1 MAGKLFSIISRNI
14 VSKYNFIFILFTAFY
29 LLFSFKLDA
38 QPVDSD
44 IIINEEAYTQAFLH
58 CTIDEKYFAK
68 YAVEARSSL
77 MEMKDNIFCKLH
89 VPLGL
94 RNSLSEF
101 LKNYPDLLLE
111 FNYSKESS
119 IPILFNF
126 YINGVKISSSRQFF
140 EHTITD
146 EAPFSFVFKLNPSE
160 ITKNEADLNLAY
172 LKLLTNIKY
181 AYSTIYIEANIAP
194 KNLESK
200 NYIRLA
206 TGSFSL
212 RLDPT
217 KQEEIKNNI
226 AK

>member
-14 VSKYNFIFILFTAFY
+14 VSKYNFNFILLTAFY
-29 LLFSFKLDA
+29 LLLSFKLDA
-38 QPVDSD
+38 QPGDSD
-44 IIINEEAYTQAFLH
+44 IIINEAAYTQAFLH

-68 YAVEARSSL
+68 YAVEARSPL

-89 VPLGL
+89 VPIGL
-94 RNSLSEF
+94 RNTFSEF
-101 LKNYPDLLLE
+101 LKNSPELFSE

-126 YINGVKISSSRQFF
+126 YINGVKISSSRQYFK
-140 EHTITD
+140 HTITD
-146 EAPFSFVFKLNPSE
+146 EAPFTFIFKLNPND

-172 LKLLTNIKY
+172 LQLLTNVKY
-181 AYSTIYIEANIAP
+181 AYSTIYIEANIPP

-206 TGSFSL
+206 TGTFSL
-212 RLDPT
+212 KLDPT
-217 KQEEIKNNI
+217 KQEEIKKNI